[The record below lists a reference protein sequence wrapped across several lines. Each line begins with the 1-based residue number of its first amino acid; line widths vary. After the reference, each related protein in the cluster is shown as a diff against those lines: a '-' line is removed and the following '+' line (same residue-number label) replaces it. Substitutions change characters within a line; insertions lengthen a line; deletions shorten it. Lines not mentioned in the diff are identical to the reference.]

1 MILEHA
7 IAGFEHG
14 LWIGAVGDSQVTG
27 EYVTAAGQ
35 GPGVHVMSIFHAVKR
50 YQCFRHLGQ
59 SNLGGRTLH
68 QQMGGIAQDT
78 PARPQQYEAEG
89 HAKQRVDQLA
99 RLLGEATGVDSV
111 DCAVSGEKEATAVR
125 DAKAEAAE
133 RARKWNLVATVGGK
147 EVTHAQAKERETKI
161 AYRVGA
167 EEKQEEGAGGGTA
180 LRHVIYKWRW
190 KE

>member
-1 MILEHA
+1 ML
-7 IAGFEHG
+7 
-14 LWIGAVGDSQVTG
+14 
-27 EYVTAAGQ
+27 
-35 GPGVHVMSIFHAVKR
+35 
-50 YQCFRHLGQ
+50 
-59 SNLGGRTLH
+59 
-68 QQMGGIAQDT
+68 
-78 PARPQQYEAEG
+78 AR
-89 HAKQRVDQLA
+89 LA

-147 EVTHAQAKERETKI
+147 EVTHAQAKERASTKI

>member
-1 MILEHA
+1 M
-7 IAGFEHG
+7 
-14 LWIGAVGDSQVTG
+14 
-27 EYVTAAGQ
+27 
-35 GPGVHVMSIFHAVKR
+35 
-50 YQCFRHLGQ
+50 
-59 SNLGGRTLH
+59 
-68 QQMGGIAQDT
+68 
-78 PARPQQYEAEG
+78 
-89 HAKQRVDQLA
+89 
-99 RLLGEATGVDSV
+99 
-111 DCAVSGEKEATAVR
+111 R